1 MKVQETLA
9 VLREHFPGE
18 ELYFQAVAE
27 VLSTIEDEYNKHPEF
42 EAANLVERLCVPD
55 RIVTFRVT
63 WVDDKGKVQTNM
75 GYRVQHSNAIG
86 PYKG

>member
-27 VLSTIEDEYNKHPEF
+27 VLATIEDEYN
-42 EAANLVERLCVPD
+42 
-55 RIVTFRVT
+55 
-63 WVDDKGKVQTNM
+63 
-75 GYRVQHSNAIG
+75 
-86 PYKG
+86 